1 MQPGIFPNLRK
12 NPGRL
17 EKSLVEAPLILYILR
32 TMKKLTTLFSV
43 VALSSVA
50 VAGPV
55 AKTPVTSQEAA
66 RLTATEQKSQQVLE
80 VQAGAWADD
89 YGLCVI
95 VGVIGVAALAVG
107 IVALAND

>member
-1 MQPGIFPNLRK
+1 
-12 NPGRL
+12 
-17 EKSLVEAPLILYILR
+17 
-32 TMKKLTTLFSV
+32 MKKLTTLLSV
-43 VALSSVA
+43 VALSSAA

-55 AKTPVTSQEAA
+55 AKTPVTSQEAV
-66 RLTATEQKSQQVLE
+66 RLTATEKQSQQVLE